1 MIDTEE
7 YESPGWWLARASTE
21 LTRRRRRLFD
31 LQERIAGRGPLPHG
45 AEGLEEAYRAFQK
58 KARTNWAERIIEAA
72 AERIRLHGFA
82 TAVDSD
88 GDGDEE
94 ATRQARAAQMFREV
108 PQSIDDMLGLSV
120 GYLMVGRD
128 DRGRVSVTSESPF
141 NTITFHDPLTDDV
154 RVGAKIFAD
163 TDMGWARAYLIEQT
177 AESGVWRWVAKRE
190 IRRSSQPTPKFSGAS
205 WDWDEEMGGAEG
217 QRLEVSS
224 VPAFRLLNHRGV
236 GDFELH
242 TDLLDRITHQTLQR
256 LVIVAM
262 QAYRQRALQNAPQED
277 EDGIA
282 IDYSKLHAGP
292 GTLWG
297 LPEGTTVWESNQV
310 SLDGVLGA
318 SKDDRRELA
327 AVTGT
332 PLPVLMPEGA
342 NQSAEGAAFSK
353 ESVIFRCEKRI
364 ELATPELARCYATVA
379 ELNGDRARAQV
390 DRITPMFADPARRS
404 LAEMAD
410 AATKAKDDLP
420 LEERLIKIWGYSPD
434 RAKQLAGAVRA
445 ERLELAAYQG
455 IGA

>member
-1 MIDTEE
+1 MIDTETF
-7 YESPGWWLARASTE
+7 ESPGWWLTRASNE
-21 LTRRRRRLFD
+21 LTRRAKRLQD
-31 LQERIAGRGPLPHG
+31 LQDRIEGRGPLPHG

-58 KARTNWAERIIEAA
+58 KSRTNWAERIVEAA

-108 PQSIDDMLGLSV
+108 PKSIDEMIGLSI

-128 DRGRVSVTSESPF
+128 ERGRVAVTSESPF
-141 NTITFHDPLTDDV
+141 NTITFHDARTDDV

-163 TDMGWARAYLIEQT
+163 TERGWAWAYLVE
-177 AESGVWRWVAKRE
+177 ALPDGGVWRWVAKRE
-190 IRRSSQPTPKFSGAS
+190 IRRSTQPTPRFSGAS
-205 WDWDEEMGGAEG
+205 WFWDEEMGGDVG
-217 QRLEVSS
+217 QRQDVST
-224 VPAFRLLNHRGV
+224 VPVFRLLNHRGV

-262 QAYRQRALQNAPQED
+262 QAYRQRALENAPSTD
-277 EDGIA
+277 EDGLA

-292 GTLWG
+292 GTLWD
-297 LPEGTTVWESNQV
+297 LPEGTKVWEGQQV

-379 ELNGDRARAQV
+379 ELNGDTARAV
-390 DRITPMFADPARRS
+390 LDRITPMWADPARRS

-434 RAKQLAGAVRA
+434 RAKQLADAKRA
-445 ERLELAAYQG
+445 ERLELAAYE
-455 IGA
+455 GAGA